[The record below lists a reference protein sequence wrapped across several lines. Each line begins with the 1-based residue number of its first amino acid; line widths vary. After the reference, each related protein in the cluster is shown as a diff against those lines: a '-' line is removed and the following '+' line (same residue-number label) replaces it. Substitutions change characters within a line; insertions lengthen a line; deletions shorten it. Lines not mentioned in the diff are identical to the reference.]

1 VHASGQP
8 FEESSMSARR
18 SNSIGRA
25 LKTAASCAIVMALGL
40 LAGGAAN
47 SQPPAL
53 EDAPKATKPTAPVAS
68 AKPDAQGFI
77 PQFSILEIMESIV
90 MPAAQTI
97 WDSVAVDVTEKGT
110 VEKGPVTDE
119 DWVKLRSTAV
129 TLAESTN
136 LLIVR
141 GRRVAPPGA
150 KSENPDAELSPEQMQ
165 ELIAKQRP
173 AFVAHARV
181 LHEAA
186 MEALRAIDAR
196 KLDAISDAGGTI
208 DAACEGCHLQFWYPN
223 EKPNEKKLD
232 R

>member
-1 VHASGQP
+1 
-8 FEESSMSARR
+8 MSLR
-18 SNSIGRA
+18 SPNRTGRA
-25 LKTAASCAIVMALGL
+25 MKTAMSLVIVTALGL

-53 EDAPKATKPTAPVAS
+53 KDAPKATKPAAPVAS

-110 VEKGPVTDE
+110 VEKGPVTEE
-119 DWVKLRSTAV
+119 DWATLRWTAV
-129 TLAESTN
+129 ELVESTN
-136 LLIVR
+136 LLVVQ
-141 GRRVAPPGA
+141 GRRVAPPGT
-150 KSENPDAELSPEQMQ
+150 KSENPDSELSPEEMQ
-165 ELIAKQRP
+165 ALIAKSRP
-173 AFVAHARV
+173 AFVAHAHV

-223 EKPNEKKLD
+223 QQLPK
-232 R
+232 

>member
-1 VHASGQP
+1 
-8 FEESSMSARR
+8 MSLR
-18 SNSIGRA
+18 SENPAGRT
-25 LKTAASCAIVMALGL
+25 LKTAMSFALVMALGL
-40 LAGGAAN
+40 FAGGAAN

-53 EDAPKATKPTAPVAS
+53 KDKPKATKPAAPIVS
-68 AKPDAQGFI
+68 VKPDAQGFI

-119 DWVKLRSTAV
+119 DWEKLRWTAV
-129 TLAESTN
+129 ELAEATN
-136 LLIVR
+136 LLVVQ
-141 GRRVAPPGA
+141 GRRVAPPGT
-150 KSENPDAELSPEQMQ
+150 KSENPDSELEPEQMQ
-165 ELIAKQRP
+165 ALIAKNRG
-173 AFVAHARV
+173 AFVAHAHV

-196 KLDAISDAGGTI
+196 KLDGISDAGGTI

-223 EKPNEKKLD
+223 QQLPSEQKK
-232 R
+232 

>member
-1 VHASGQP
+1 
-8 FEESSMSARR
+8 MSLR
-18 SNSIGRA
+18 SRNSTGHA
-25 LKTAASCAIVMALGL
+25 LKTTTMFAMIAALGL

-53 EDAPKATKPTAPVAS
+53 KDAPKATKPAAPVAS

-90 MPAAQTI
+90 MPSAQTI

-119 DWVKLRSTAV
+119 DWAKLRWTAV

-136 LLIVR
+136 LLIVQ
-141 GRRVAPPGA
+141 GRRVAPPGS
-150 KSENPDAELSPEQMQ
+150 KSENPDSELSPEEMQ
-165 ELIAKQRP
+165 ALIGKNRA
-173 AFVAHARV
+173 AFVAHAHV

-196 KLDAISDAGGTI
+196 KLDGISDAGGTI

-223 EKPNEKKLD
+223 QQLPDDQKPNEKK
-232 R
+232 